1 MRQATKKLL
10 KEFDALSDRERSEL
24 VAELARRMAQ
34 GRHDGP
40 PDEDLL
46 AATDRL
52 FLDLDKREQ
61 S

>member
-10 KEFDALSDRERSEL
+10 EEFDALSDRERSEPI
-24 VAELARRMAQ
+24 AELTRRIGQA
-34 GRHDGP
+34 RHDGP